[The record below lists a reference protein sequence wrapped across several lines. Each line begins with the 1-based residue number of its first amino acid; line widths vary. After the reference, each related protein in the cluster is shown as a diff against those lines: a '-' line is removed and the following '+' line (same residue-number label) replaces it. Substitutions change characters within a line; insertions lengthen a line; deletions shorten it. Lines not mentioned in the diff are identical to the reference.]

1 MVKKEGVNVVIV
13 EDDRDYC
20 ALLRAML
27 KYGGHRVVEELT
39 WVATAM
45 NAVNEF
51 GKQRVNVITLD
62 QDLFGGDVVRAGFI
76 KAVRKQVPDVKIIG
90 MSGCEIMGG
99 EVDTDLTKTG
109 LCILNSTI
117 ARLISKSKQ

>member
-39 WVATAM
+39 FVATPL
-45 NAVNEF
+45 
-51 GKQRVNVITLD
+51 K
-62 QDLFGGDVVRAGFI
+62 
-76 KAVRKQVPDVKIIG
+76 P
-90 MSGCEIMGG
+90 
-99 EVDTDLTKTG
+99 
-109 LCILNSTI
+109 LN
-117 ARLISKSKQ
+117 KF